1 MSLFEMYKMGG
12 PFMNLISVM
21 AIVMLFVTVWKIVL
35 LIGNKTVNLS
45 LLGLIL
51 MAGSV
56 ALAIGLL
63 GQILG
68 IVGALEAIRVAT
80 DVSPEIVMG
89 GAIISF
95 YAPIW
100 GFIVFIFST
109 VFYFVLK
116 EIIKA
121 KLPE

>member
-1 MSLFEMYKMGG
+1 MSLFEVYKMGG
-12 PFMNLISVM
+12 PFMHLISLM
-21 AIVMLFVTVWKIVL
+21 AILMLLVTVWKIVL
-35 LIGNKTVNLS
+35 LVGNKTVNLS

-68 IVGALEAIRVAT
+68 IIGALEAIRVAT
-80 DVSPEIVMG
+80 DVSPELVMG
-89 GAIISF
+89 GAIVSF

-100 GFIVFIFST
+100 GFVVFIFST
-109 VFYFVLK
+109 LFYFILK

>member
-1 MSLFEMYKMGG
+1 MYKMGG
-12 PFMNLISVM
+12 PFMHLISLM
-21 AIVMLFVTVWKIVL
+21 AVIMLLVTLWKIVS
-35 LIGNKTVNLS
+35 LIGNKTVNLT

-68 IVGALEAIRVAT
+68 IVGALEAIRVAA
-80 DVSPEIVMG
+80 DVSPEIIMG
-89 GAIISF
+89 GAIVSF

-100 GFIVFIFST
+100 GFVVFIFSIL
-109 VFYFVLK
+109 FYFVLK

-121 KLPE
+121 KLPEQG

>member
-121 KLPE
+121 KLPQ

>member
-21 AIVMLFVTVWKIVL
+21 AIVMLFVTVWKIGL

>member
-21 AIVMLFVTVWKIVL
+21 AIVMLFVTVWKIGL

-68 IVGALEAIRVAT
+68 FVGALEAIRVAT